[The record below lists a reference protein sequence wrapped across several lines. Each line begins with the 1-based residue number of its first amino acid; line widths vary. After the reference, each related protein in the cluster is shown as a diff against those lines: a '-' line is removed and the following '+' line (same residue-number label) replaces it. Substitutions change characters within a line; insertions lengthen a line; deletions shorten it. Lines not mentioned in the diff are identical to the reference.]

1 MLGGRVGGVCPPYT
15 CTSMQVQVSRPPVS
29 CRFYL
34 QRVVSI
40 RASLVRLYSTTVNL
54 KLFIH
59 ELIPNAIDGQ
69 NILWLAGFV
78 FDLAA
83 DIFDLRVNCA
93 FVGVKALAM
102 DRAHYLCTCEHAA
115 GVGRQ
120 CSQQLEL

>member
-15 CTSMQVQVSRPPVS
+15 CTGMQVQVSRPPVS

-34 QRVVSI
+34 QQVVSI

-59 ELIPNAIDGQ
+59 ELITNTIDGK
-69 NILWLAGFV
+69 NILWLAGFD

-83 DIFDLRVNCA
+83 DIFDMRVNCA
-93 FVGVKALAM
+93 FIGFKRHAM
-102 DRAHYLCTCEHAA
+102 DR
-115 GVGRQ
+115 VQ
-120 CSQQLEL
+120 